1 MCIIHCMGALFLAVF
16 NTILGSQSGTDSIH
30 LYKL

>member
-16 NTILGSQSGTDSIH
+16 NKILGSQPETDNIH
-30 LYKL
+30 PYKL